1 MSFIYMGFYN
11 WLFGSKKKVDD
22 KKDNKK
28 EDKNDKQLE
37 VEKQRYNLRSN
48 DKNDKIQK
56 GKIDDFLDKD
66 KEA

>member
-1 MSFIYMGFYN
+1 MGFYN

-48 DKNDKIQK
+48 DKIQK